1 MNKNAILVQG
11 ALSLEPLRESIKKM
25 IKRKR
30 RSRKSSEF
38 IQTLLFFMTT
48 ILSISGLIIYLW
60 VYTEIDETM
69 LAIEV
74 QNQVTKELDNSLK
87 ELKMEVINLSRSDRI
102 SSVARNELNMV
113 PAEPETLMIFINKD
127 QVGLLN

>member
-1 MNKNAILVQG
+1 
-11 ALSLEPLRESIKKM
+11 M

-30 RSRKSSEF
+30 RSKKSSEF

-48 ILSISGLIIYLW
+48 MLSISGLIIYLW

-87 ELKMEVINLSRSDRI
+87 ELKMEVLNLSRSDRI
-102 SSVARNELNMV
+102 SSVARNELNMI

>member
-1 MNKNAILVQG
+1 
-11 ALSLEPLRESIKKM
+11 M

-30 RSRKSSEF
+30 RSKKSSEF

-48 ILSISGLIIYLW
+48 MLSISGLIIYLW

-102 SSVARNELNMV
+102 SSVARNKLNMV

>member
-1 MNKNAILVQG
+1 
-11 ALSLEPLRESIKKM
+11 
-25 IKRKR
+25 
-30 RSRKSSEF
+30 
-38 IQTLLFFMTT
+38 MTT
-48 ILSISGLIIYLW
+48 IISISGLIIYLW

-87 ELKMEVINLSRSDRI
+87 ELKMEVLNLSRSDRI

>member
-1 MNKNAILVQG
+1 
-11 ALSLEPLRESIKKM
+11 M

-30 RSRKSSEF
+30 RSKKSSEF

-48 ILSISGLIIYLW
+48 MLSISGLIIYLW

-127 QVGLLN
+127 QVDLLN

>member
-1 MNKNAILVQG
+1 
-11 ALSLEPLRESIKKM
+11 M

-30 RSRKSSEF
+30 RSKKSSEF

-48 ILSISGLIIYLW
+48 MLSISGLIIYLW

-69 LAIEV
+69 LTIEV

>member
-1 MNKNAILVQG
+1 
-11 ALSLEPLRESIKKM
+11 M

-30 RSRKSSEF
+30 KSKKSSEF

-48 ILSISGLIIYLW
+48 MLSISGLIIYLW

>member
-1 MNKNAILVQG
+1 
-11 ALSLEPLRESIKKM
+11 
-25 IKRKR
+25 
-30 RSRKSSEF
+30 
-38 IQTLLFFMTT
+38 MTT
-48 ILSISGLIIYLW
+48 MLSISGLIIYLW

-87 ELKMEVINLSRSDRI
+87 ELKMEIINLSRSDRI

>member
-1 MNKNAILVQG
+1 
-11 ALSLEPLRESIKKM
+11 
-25 IKRKR
+25 
-30 RSRKSSEF
+30 
-38 IQTLLFFMTT
+38 MTT
-48 ILSISGLIIYLW
+48 MLSISGLIIYLW

-87 ELKMEVINLSRSDRI
+87 ELEMEVINLSRSDRI

>member
-1 MNKNAILVQG
+1 
-11 ALSLEPLRESIKKM
+11 M

-30 RSRKSSEF
+30 RSKKSSEF

-87 ELKMEVINLSRSDRI
+87 ELKMEVLNLSRSDRI
-102 SSVARNELNMV
+102 SSVARNDLNMV

>member
-1 MNKNAILVQG
+1 
-11 ALSLEPLRESIKKM
+11 
-25 IKRKR
+25 
-30 RSRKSSEF
+30 
-38 IQTLLFFMTT
+38 MTT
-48 ILSISGLIIYLW
+48 MLSISGLIIYLW

-87 ELKMEVINLSRSDRI
+87 ELKMEVLNLSRSDRI

>member
-1 MNKNAILVQG
+1 M
-11 ALSLEPLRESIKKM
+11 LSLELLRKSIEKM

-30 RSRKSSEF
+30 RSKKSSEF
-38 IQTLLFFMTT
+38 LQTLLFFLTT

-87 ELKMEVINLSRSDRI
+87 ELKMEVLNLSRSDRI
-102 SSVARNELNMV
+102 SSVARNELNMF

>member
-1 MNKNAILVQG
+1 
-11 ALSLEPLRESIKKM
+11 
-25 IKRKR
+25 
-30 RSRKSSEF
+30 
-38 IQTLLFFMTT
+38 MTT
-48 ILSISGLIIYLW
+48 MLSISGLIIYLW

-87 ELKMEVINLSRSDRI
+87 ELKMEVLNLSRSDRI
-102 SSVARNELNMV
+102 SSVARNELDMV

>member
-1 MNKNAILVQG
+1 
-11 ALSLEPLRESIKKM
+11 M

-30 RSRKSSEF
+30 RSKKSTEF
-38 IQTLLFFMTT
+38 LQTLLFFITKM
-48 ILSISGLIIYLW
+48 LSISGLIVYLW

-87 ELKMEVINLSRSDRI
+87 ELKMEVSNLSRSDRI
-102 SSVARNELNMV
+102 SSVARKKLNMV
-113 PAEPETLMIFINKD
+113 PAEPETLMIFINEN
-127 QVGLLN
+127 QLGAIN

>member
-1 MNKNAILVQG
+1 
-11 ALSLEPLRESIKKM
+11 M

-30 RSRKSSEF
+30 RSKKSSEF

-48 ILSISGLIIYLW
+48 MLSISGLIIYLW

>member
-1 MNKNAILVQG
+1 M
-11 ALSLEPLRESIKKM
+11 
-25 IKRKR
+25 
-30 RSRKSSEF
+30 
-38 IQTLLFFMTT
+38 
-48 ILSISGLIIYLW
+48 LSISGLIIYLW

-127 QVGLLN
+127 QVDLIN

>member
-1 MNKNAILVQG
+1 
-11 ALSLEPLRESIKKM
+11 
-25 IKRKR
+25 
-30 RSRKSSEF
+30 
-38 IQTLLFFMTT
+38 MTT
-48 ILSISGLIIYLW
+48 IISISGLIIYLW

>member
-1 MNKNAILVQG
+1 
-11 ALSLEPLRESIKKM
+11 M

-30 RSRKSSEF
+30 RSKKSSEF
-38 IQTLLFFMTT
+38 LQTLLFFLTT

-74 QNQVTKELDNSLK
+74 QNEVTKELDNSLK
-87 ELKMEVINLSRSDRI
+87 ELKMEVLNLSRSERI

-127 QVGLLN
+127 QFGTLN

>member
-1 MNKNAILVQG
+1 
-11 ALSLEPLRESIKKM
+11 
-25 IKRKR
+25 
-30 RSRKSSEF
+30 
-38 IQTLLFFMTT
+38 MTT
-48 ILSISGLIIYLW
+48 MLSISGLIIYLW

-69 LAIEV
+69 LTIEV

-87 ELKMEVINLSRSDRI
+87 ELKMEVLNLSRSDRI

-127 QVGLLN
+127 QVGLLH

>member
-1 MNKNAILVQG
+1 
-11 ALSLEPLRESIKKM
+11 M

-30 RSRKSSEF
+30 RSKKSSEF

-48 ILSISGLIIYLW
+48 MLSISGLIIYLW

-87 ELKMEVINLSRSDRI
+87 ELKMEVLNLSRSDRI

-113 PAEPETLMIFINKD
+113 PAEPETLIIFINKD

>member
-1 MNKNAILVQG
+1 
-11 ALSLEPLRESIKKM
+11 M

-87 ELKMEVINLSRSDRI
+87 ELKMEVLNLSRSDRI

>member
-1 MNKNAILVQG
+1 M
-11 ALSLEPLRESIKKM
+11 
-25 IKRKR
+25 
-30 RSRKSSEF
+30 
-38 IQTLLFFMTT
+38 
-48 ILSISGLIIYLW
+48 LSISGLIIYLW

-87 ELKMEVINLSRSDRI
+87 ELEMEVINLSRSDRI

-113 PAEPETLMIFINKD
+113 PAEPETLIIFINKD
-127 QVGLLN
+127 KVGLLNLSLIHI

>member
-1 MNKNAILVQG
+1 
-11 ALSLEPLRESIKKM
+11 
-25 IKRKR
+25 
-30 RSRKSSEF
+30 
-38 IQTLLFFMTT
+38 MTT
-48 ILSISGLIIYLW
+48 MLSISGLIVYLW

>member
-1 MNKNAILVQG
+1 
-11 ALSLEPLRESIKKM
+11 M
-25 IKRKR
+25 IKSKR
-30 RSRKSSEF
+30 RSKKSSEF

-48 ILSISGLIIYLW
+48 MLSISGLIIYLW

>member
-1 MNKNAILVQG
+1 
-11 ALSLEPLRESIKKM
+11 M

-30 RSRKSSEF
+30 RSKKSSEF
-38 IQTLLFFMTT
+38 VQTLLFFMTT
-48 ILSISGLIIYLW
+48 MLSISGLIIYLW

>member
-1 MNKNAILVQG
+1 
-11 ALSLEPLRESIKKM
+11 
-25 IKRKR
+25 
-30 RSRKSSEF
+30 
-38 IQTLLFFMTT
+38 MTT
-48 ILSISGLIIYLW
+48 MLSISGLIIYLW

-69 LAIEV
+69 LTIEV

-87 ELKMEVINLSRSDRI
+87 ELKMEVLNLSRSDRI